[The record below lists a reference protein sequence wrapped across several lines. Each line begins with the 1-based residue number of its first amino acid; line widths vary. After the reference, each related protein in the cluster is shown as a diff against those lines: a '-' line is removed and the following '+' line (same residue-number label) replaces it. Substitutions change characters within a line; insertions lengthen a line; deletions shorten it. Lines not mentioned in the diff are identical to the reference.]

1 MARLCPIGGR
11 DLRGINIPLINI
23 RGSLKKL
30 RAIITLPTFSVGM
43 EEKRIP
49 REENVIAER
58 AIPVK
63 SMKPFVI

>member
-30 RAIITLPTFSVGM
+30 RVIITLPTFSVGM

-49 REENVIAER
+49 REENVIAES
-58 AIPVK
+58 AIPIK
-63 SMKPFVI
+63 SMTPLTI